1 MIRKTLDARQ
11 VSRRELLSLFGAGT
25 VAAMGISLAG
35 PAFADAKAVD
45 AAINKLTGGKT
56 PASGKIAMDTPQI
69 AENGSTVPI
78 TINVDSPMSDSD
90 HVKSLH
96 IWADGNPS
104 PEVASFHFTPMS
116 GKAYV
121 STRIRLAKTQNV
133 VTVAEMSDGSF
144 TMAKSE
150 VKVTIG
156 GCGG

>member
-1 MIRKTLDARQ
+1 MTIKTLETRQ
-11 VSRRELLSLFGAGT
+11 VSRRELFSLFGAGT
-25 VAAMGISLAG
+25 LAAMGIGIAG
-35 PAFADAKAVD
+35 PAFADAKGVD
-45 AAINKLTGGKT
+45 AAIAKITGGK
-56 PASGKIAMDTPQI
+56 AAGSGKITMDVPQI

-78 TINVDSPMSDSD
+78 TVSVDSPMTDAS
-90 HVKSLH
+90 HVKTLH
-96 IWADGNPS
+96 VWADGNPS

-133 VTVAEMSDGSF
+133 VTLAEMSDGSF
-144 TMAKSE
+144 AMGKAE

>member
-1 MIRKTLDARQ
+1 L
-11 VSRRELLSLFGAGT
+11 
-25 VAAMGISLAG
+25 AAMGIGIAG
-35 PAFADAKAVD
+35 PAFADAKGVD
-45 AAINKLTGGKT
+45 AAIAKITGGK
-56 PASGKIAMDTPQI
+56 AAGSGKITMDVPQI

-78 TINVDSPMSDSD
+78 TVSVDSPMTDAS
-90 HVKSLH
+90 HVKTLH
-96 IWADGNPS
+96 VWADGNPS

-133 VTVAEMSDGSF
+133 VTLAEMSDGSF
-144 TMAKSE
+144 AMGKAE

>member
-1 MIRKTLDARQ
+1 MTNKTLETRQ

-25 VAAMGISLAG
+25 VAAMGIGIAG

-45 AAINKLTGGKT
+45 AAIAKVTGGK
-56 PASGKIAMDTPQI
+56 AAGSGNISMDTPQI

-78 TINVDSPMSDSD
+78 TISVDSPMSDSNY
-90 HVKSLH
+90 VKSLH
-96 IWADGNPS
+96 VWADGNPS
-104 PEVASFHFTPMS
+104 PDVASFHFTPAS

-121 STRIRLAKTQNV
+121 STRVRLAKTQNV
-133 VTVAEMSDGSF
+133 VTLAEMSDGSF
-144 TMAKSE
+144 TMAKAE

>member
-1 MIRKTLDARQ
+1 MTKTTLETRQ

-25 VAAMGISLAG
+25 LATMGISIAG
-35 PAFADAKAVD
+35 PALADAKAVD
-45 AAINKLTGGKT
+45 AAIAKVTGGKSAGT
-56 PASGKIAMDTPQI
+56 GKITMDVPQI

-78 TINVDSPMSDSD
+78 TVNVDSPMSDSSYVKTL
-90 HVKSLH
+90 HV
-96 IWADGNPS
+96 WADGNPS
-104 PEVASFHFTPMS
+104 PDVASYHFTPAS

-133 VTVAEMSDGSF
+133 VTLAEMSDGSF
-144 TMAKSE
+144 AMGKAE

>member
-1 MIRKTLDARQ
+1 MTKQTLETRQ

-25 VAAMGISLAG
+25 LAAMGISIAG
-35 PAFADAKAVD
+35 PTLADAKAVD
-45 AAINKLTGGKT
+45 AAMAKVTGGKSAGT
-56 PASGKIAMDTPQI
+56 GKITMDVPQI

-78 TINVDSPMSDSD
+78 TVNVDSPMSDSNYVKTL
-90 HVKSLH
+90 HV
-96 IWADGNPS
+96 WADGNPS
-104 PEVASFHFTPMS
+104 AEVASFHFTPMS

-133 VTVAEMSDGSF
+133 VTLAEMSDGSF
-144 TMAKSE
+144 AMGKAE